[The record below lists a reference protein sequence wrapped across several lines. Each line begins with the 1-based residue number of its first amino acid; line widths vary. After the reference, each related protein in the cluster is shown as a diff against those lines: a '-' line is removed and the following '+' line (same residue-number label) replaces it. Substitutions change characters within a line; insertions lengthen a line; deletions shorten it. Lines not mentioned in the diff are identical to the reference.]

1 MGKGVIAAEQV
12 HSPGEAL
19 ARALGEVRASVP
31 VQRAAGG
38 RWRDFLKADA
48 HGFGY
53 LIERTTRAK
62 MPTLLQAARAI
73 VATCIERERKGLL
86 ERPV

>member
-1 MGKGVIAAEQV
+1 MIAAEQV

-31 VQRAAGG
+31 VQRAAGR
-38 RWRDFLKADA
+38 RWRDFLHAEA
-48 HGFGY
+48 CGFGF
-53 LIERTTRAK
+53 LIERVTGVKT
-62 MPTLLQAARAI
+62 PGLLQAARAI
-73 VATCIERERKGLL
+73 VAACIERERKGLL